1 MAARF
6 EVLATFP
13 RSGRPVPDIS
23 GEHYLLTHDSYLIIY
38 RVDEAAGRVILL
50 RVVHGARD
58 WLALFG

>member
-1 MAARF
+1 M
-6 EVLATFP
+6 
-13 RSGRPVPDIS
+13 PDIS